1 MSIKSLVEKIKA
13 TREGLKELEKEFK
26 LVVERRVQQTSGGTF
41 FVCLPK
47 EWAEKVGLE
56 KGSKVTVVWSRDDSL
71 TVIA

>member
-47 EWAEKVGLE
+47 EWAEKVGVE
-56 KGSKVTVVWSRDDSL
+56 KGAKVTLVWSQDDSL